1 MSYDRPPLRWQSPAM
16 FRPAAALLLLASP
29 ALADPAR
36 IIGAEAEQAS
46 TGWRFDVTLEHGDT
60 GWDDY
65 ADGWRVELPDG
76 TILGTRILTH
86 PHVTEQPFTR
96 SLFGVVVPE
105 GTDTVQI
112 RARTNQTGWGDDTF
126 PLPLT

>member
-1 MSYDRPPLRWQSPAM
+1 ML
-16 FRPAAALLLLASP
+16 RPAAALLLLASP

-36 IIGAEAEQAS
+36 IVGAEATQTS
-46 TGWRFDVTLEHGDT
+46 DGWRFDVTLEHGDT

-76 TILGTRILTH
+76 TVLGTRVLTH

-96 SLFGVVVPE
+96 SLSGVAVPD
-105 GTDTVQI
+105 GTALVHI
-112 RARTNQTGWGDDTF
+112 RARTSQTGWDSQTL
-126 PLPLT
+126 PLPHLQPA

>member
-1 MSYDRPPLRWQSPAM
+1 ML
-16 FRPAAALLLLASP
+16 RPAATLLLLASP

-36 IIGAEAEQAS
+36 IVWAEAIQTS
-46 TGWRFDVTLEHGDT
+46 GGWRFEVALEHGDT

-76 TILGTRILTH
+76 TVLGTRVLTH

-96 SLFGVVVPE
+96 SLFGVLLPD
-105 GTDTVQI
+105 GTTLVHI
-112 RARTNQTGWGDDTF
+112 RARTSQTGWAAEATPVSLD
-126 PLPLT
+126 